1 MTTSE
6 VRDELLMAYAAGRV
20 AEPVRLVL
28 DTHLAL
34 SPRSRRAVRCYE
46 AIGGALLET
55 VPPEPLEPDALD
67 RIMSCLDSAEPLP
80 RRRARAEGDD
90 QLIPAPLQAYLPPSL
105 DDLEWVRYGP
115 VAEAELLAD
124 VPGYRTRLLRIK
136 AGKAVPRH
144 THEGS
149 ELTVV
154 LQGAFRDGGERYAR
168 GDLSIADASV
178 DHRPVAEEGEDCLCL
193 AVTDAPLK
201 LTGRFTR
208 FLNPFVRI

>member
-1 MTTSE
+1 MTTSH

-34 SPRSRRAVRCYE
+34 SPRSRREVRCYE
-46 AIGGALLET
+46 EIGGALLESL
-55 VPPEPLEPDALD
+55 PPEPLEPDALD
-67 RIMSCLDSAEPLP
+67 RIMACLDDAAPIPP
-80 RRRARAEGDD
+80 RRPRAGAEDPI
-90 QLIPAPLQAYLPPSL
+90 IPAPLQAYLPGSL
-105 DDLEWVRYGP
+105 DRLDWVGYGP

-136 AGKAVPRH
+136 AGKAVPQH

-168 GDLSIADASV
+168 GDLAIADASV